1 MPRPPSTALIFFEM
15 TDMKFSIC
23 LAAAAIALCGCAK
36 TCGIKEAAFAS
47 GESRAE
53 IECRACETFAATLP
67 SNPTTGYGWAADC
80 PAGVKFLG
88 KKYLPDGGG
97 EKLCGSGGIE
107 RFEFAAPSKGECE
120 IKFEY
125 RRPWEK
131 DATPAD
137 TKILKVKIN

>member
-1 MPRPPSTALIFFEM
+1 
-15 TDMKFSIC
+15 MKFSIC
-23 LAAAAIALCGCAK
+23 LAAAIALCGCAK

-53 IECRACETFAATLP
+53 IECRACETFAAALP

-80 PAGVKFLG
+80 P
-88 KKYLPDGGG
+88 DGGG
-97 EKLCGSGGIE
+97 EKLCGSGGME

>member
-1 MPRPPSTALIFFEM
+1 MR
-15 TDMKFSIC
+15 FSIC
-23 LAAAAIALCGCAK
+23 LAAAIALCGCSK

-47 GESRAE
+47 GEPRAE
-53 IECRACETFAATLP
+53 IECHACETFAATLP
-67 SNPTTGYGWAADC
+67 SNPTTGYGWAADW
-80 PAGVKFLG
+80 PRRRKISSGRNISPTAA
-88 KKYLPDGGG
+88 G